1 VHERDDLA
9 PAEAAGSA
17 QIDLLEHR
25 GAHDGGSRLSR
36 QQSGGLELLAAL
48 RAEQLGAQGD
58 DPERIALRGE
68 DLVPIHV
75 GTPSRPVIA

>member
-9 PAEAAGSA
+9 ASEAAGSA
-17 QIDLLEHR
+17 RIDRLEHR

-36 QQSGGLELLAAL
+36 QQPGGLELPAAL
-48 RAEQLGAQGD
+48 SAEQLGAQGD

-75 GTPSRPVIA
+75 ETPSSPVIV